1 VSDGQSTRASYVFV
15 SDEGR
20 VVGIALPVEGEVRG
34 LCLALLHAP
43 VTLSTW
49 LETLRA
55 EPDPEA
61 AASLLV
67 QRLGGVRLK
76 HVVPLPHA
84 TFLPL
89 LAVGPVGE
97 A

>member
-1 VSDGQSTRASYVFV
+1 MSDGQSTRASYVFV

-20 VVGIALPVEGEVRG
+20 VVGIALPADGEVQG
-34 LCLALLHAP
+34 VCLALLHAP

-49 LETLRA
+49 LEALRA

-67 QRLGGVRLK
+67 RRFGGVRLR